1 MAVKTAIIA
10 AAGFGT
16 RMLPATKAQ
25 PKEMITIVDKPA
37 IQYVVEEAVAAG
49 IKNIIFVTSFGK
61 EAIENHFD
69 RNFELEVKLKQKGKK
84 EELKQITRLNEIAN
98 ISYVRQKEQL
108 GDGHA
113 ILTAVPFIERHEP
126 VATMFADDV
135 LDAKTPGLKQVIET
149 YNKYEDP
156 VFMAARVPK
165 RDVSKYGVVDGIEL
179 DKQTWQVEKFV
190 EKPAVADAPSNLVHI
205 GRGVLSPDFV
215 KTLSSTKPGKD
226 GEIRLANAYADWI
239 KAKRALYARVLDG
252 EWLGCGNKLQL
263 IRSSIH
269 YGMKHPEIKSE
280 LKKYLKKVC

>member
-49 IKNIIFVTSFGK
+49 IENIIFVTSFGK
-61 EAIENHFD
+61 EALENHFD
-69 RNFELEVKLKQKGKK
+69 RNFELEVKLKAKGKK
-84 EELKQITRLNEIAN
+84 KELEQITKLNELAN

-113 ILTAVPFIERHEP
+113 VLTAVPFIERHEP

-135 LDAKTPGLKQVIET
+135 LDAKTPGLKQVIDT

-165 RDVSKYGVVDGIEL
+165 KDVTKYGVVDGIEL
-179 DKQTWQVEKFV
+179 DKETWQVEKFV
-190 EKPAVADAPSNLVHI
+190 EKPAIKEAPSNLVHI

-215 KTLSSTKPGKD
+215 ATLGKVKPGKD
-226 GEIRLANAYADWI
+226 GEIRLANAYDEWI
-239 KAKRALYARVLDG
+239 RAGRVLYARVLDG

-263 IRSSIH
+263 IKSSIH
-269 YGMKHPEIKSE
+269 YGIKDPDIKAE